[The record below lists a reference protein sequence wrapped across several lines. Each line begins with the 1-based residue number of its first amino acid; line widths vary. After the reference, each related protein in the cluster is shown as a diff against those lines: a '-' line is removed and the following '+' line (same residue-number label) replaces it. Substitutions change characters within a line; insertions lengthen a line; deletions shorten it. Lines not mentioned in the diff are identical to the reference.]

1 MSGTEEE
8 VQTYVAKFRKEFEK
22 MPLEDVAFPRSC
34 NNIGKFSSPRTIYGK
49 GCPMHVRGS
58 LMYNYYVKRMKL
70 EHKYPLI
77 QEGEKIKF
85 VYLQMPNKTGEN
97 VMSFFQTM
105 PKEFDIHSA
114 IDWDMQ
120 FDKGFLS
127 PVKGVLDAIGW
138 EPTKRNTLEFL
149 FA

>member
-1 MSGTEEE
+1 
-8 VQTYVAKFRKEFEK
+8 
-22 MPLEDVAFPRSC
+22 
-34 NNIGKFSSPRTIYGK
+34 
-49 GCPMHVRGS
+49 MHVRGS
-58 LMYNYYVKRMKL
+58 LMYNYYIKRMKL

-85 VYLQMPNKTGEN
+85 IHLQMPNRTGEN

-114 IDWDMQ
+114 VDWDMQ
-120 FDKGFLS
+120 FEKGFLS
-127 PVKGVLDAIGW
+127 PVKFVLDAIGW
-138 EPTKRNTLEFL
+138 EPVKRNTLEFL

>member
-1 MSGTEEE
+1 
-8 VQTYVAKFRKEFEK
+8 

-58 LMYNYYVKRMKL
+58 LMYNYYVKSMKL

-105 PKEFDIHSA
+105 PKEFDIHGA

-120 FDKGFLS
+120 FEKGFLS
-127 PVKGVLDAIGW
+127 PVKFVLDVIGW
-138 EPTKRNTLEFL
+138 EPVKRNTLEFL